1 MSILATFRQRI
12 PDRNLWV
19 VYVTTWVLATAYGLA
34 LATTPLVLHERQF
47 DDAQIGW
54 TASAFGAG
62 IVSFAVP
69 SGWIIR
75 RWSARLVL
83 ATCIVGYAAMI
94 AIFPFLPELW
104 QCALCRYF
112 DGAFSVGV
120 WVSCET
126 LLLLRAPK
134 EHKAFATSLYAIATG
149 LGYFVGGG
157 LCWGMVQVMSI
168 GTVFLIAAAVATGSS
183 LIAFFLLDPDPP
195 ALHATIADA
204 HGAANLR
211 EWGRLAW
218 RIKTSSAATFCTGFF
233 QASVVIFLPLYLEQV
248 KHVPREDTTLVT
260 AISAAGMLLI
270 SNVAGRLGDRH
281 GHLLVLRTLAI
292 SGVLVLL
299 AFVPL
304 TDFRVMLLAVL
315 FGGGA
320 LASIPPLSLALQGA
334 IARPAEYAR
343 SNSIF
348 NVFFAVGL
356 LSGPFITGQLSY
368 ALGRD
373 VILPLFAALWTGLIA
388 FSLVFRKD
396 DPATQRRAPSAASTT

>member
-1 MSILATFRQRI
+1 
-12 PDRNLWV
+12 
-19 VYVTTWVLATAYGLA
+19 
-34 LATTPLVLHERQF
+34 
-47 DDAQIGW
+47 
-54 TASAFGAG
+54 
-62 IVSFAVP
+62 
-69 SGWIIR
+69 
-75 RWSARLVL
+75 
-83 ATCIVGYAAMI
+83 
-94 AIFPFLPELW
+94 
-104 QCALCRYF
+104 
-112 DGAFSVGV
+112 
-120 WVSCET
+120 VSCET
-126 LLLLRAPK
+126 LLLLRAPG

-157 LCWGMVQVMSI
+157 LCWAMVQVMSI
-168 GTVFLIAAAVATGSS
+168 GTVFLIAATVATGSS
-183 LIAFFLLDPDPP
+183 LIALFLLDPDPP

-204 HGAANLR
+204 HGAANVR
-211 EWGRLAW
+211 GWAGLAW

-260 AISAAGMLLI
+260 AISAAGMLVI

-281 GHLLVLRTLAI
+281 GHLLVMRTLAI
-292 SGVLVLL
+292 VGVLVLL

-334 IARPAEYAR
+334 IASPSEYAR

-356 LSGPFITGQLSY
+356 LSGPFVTGQLSY
-368 ALGRD
+368 ALGRE
-373 VILPLFAALWTGLIA
+373 VILPLFATLWAGLIA

-396 DPATQRRAPSAASTT
+396 DPATTRSAPSD